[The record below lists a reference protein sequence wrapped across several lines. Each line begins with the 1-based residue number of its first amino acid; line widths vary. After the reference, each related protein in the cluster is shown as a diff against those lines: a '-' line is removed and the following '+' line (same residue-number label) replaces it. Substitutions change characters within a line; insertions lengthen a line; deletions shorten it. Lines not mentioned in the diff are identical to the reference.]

1 MSARQARVLLVEDSA
16 TQAMTTRTAL
26 EAGGFTVDLATDGE
40 KALVRFA
47 ASPSELVISD
57 VVMPGIDGYE
67 LCRRLKATG
76 DGRRVPVILLTDLS
90 EPMDIIRGL
99 ACGADTFVTKPYEA
113 ERLIERAWRLIN
125 GRRLRGVG
133 DDDPTVEVEVLFLGQ
148 QLKVA
153 SSRSQILDLLLATF
167 EDAVRTNIKLRER
180 EQELER
186 SNETLDEQAQ
196 ELTRLNEAQ
205 RRFVGLVSHEFR
217 TPLFG
222 VQGFSE
228 MIRDESLTPEEI
240 HDYAGRINGEAKR
253 LVRLI
258 TEILDLD
265 RMESGHM
272 VLTLGD
278 VKMNDVIESVVAN
291 ARFGAPEHR
300 LTTSLDEKLPL
311 LTADEDKLVQVMTN
325 LVSNAVKY
333 SPKGGT
339 ITVTSAS
346 EGDSI
351 HVSIKDEG
359 IGIPGDALEKVF
371 ERFTRV
377 ERESLGTISGTGL
390 GLPIVREIVELHG
403 GRVWA
408 ESMPGQGS
416 TFHLMLPVGGQSGRS
431 AQAP

>member
-1 MSARQARVLLVEDSA
+1 M
-16 TQAMTTRTAL
+16 
-26 EAGGFTVDLATDGE
+26 
-40 KALVRFA
+40 
-47 ASPSELVISD
+47 
-57 VVMPGIDGYE
+57 
-67 LCRRLKATG
+67 
-76 DGRRVPVILLTDLS
+76 
-90 EPMDIIRGL
+90 
-99 ACGADTFVTKPYEA
+99 
-113 ERLIERAWRLIN
+113 
-125 GRRLRGVG
+125 
-133 DDDPTVEVEVLFLGQ
+133 
-148 QLKVA
+148 
-153 SSRSQILDLLLATF
+153 
-167 EDAVRTNIKLRER
+167 
-180 EQELER
+180 
-186 SNETLDEQAQ
+186 
-196 ELTRLNEAQ
+196 
-205 RRFVGLVSHEFR
+205 SHEFR

-300 LTTSLDEKLPL
+300 LTTALDEKVPL
-311 LTADEDKLVQVMTN
+311 VTADEDKLVQVMTN

-416 TFHLMLPVGGQSGRS
+416 TFHVMLPVGGRPG
-431 AQAP
+431 

>member
-1 MSARQARVLLVEDSA
+1 MLLVEDSP
-16 TQAMTTRTAL
+16 TQAMTTRIAL
-26 EAGGFTVDLATDGE
+26 EEGGFIVDHAIDGE

-47 ASPSELVISD
+47 EAQSELVISD

-67 LCRRLKATG
+67 FCRRLKATAI
-76 DGRRVPVILLTDLS
+76 GRRIPVILLTDLS

-99 ACGADTFVTKPYEA
+99 ACGADTFVTKPYEPA
-113 ERLIERAWRLIN
+113 RLIDRAWRLVK
-125 GRRLRGVG
+125 GRRLRAGR

-148 QLKVA
+148 QLKIA
-153 SSRSQILDLLLATF
+153 SSRSQSLDLLLATF
-167 EDAVRTNIKLRER
+167 EDAVRTNLKLRER

-186 SNETLDEQAQ
+186 SNQTLDEQAQ

-205 RRFVGLVSHEFR
+205 RRFVSLVSHEFR

-228 MIRDESLTPEEI
+228 MIRDEALTPAEI
-240 HDYAGRINGEAKR
+240 NDYAGRINSEAKR
-253 LVRLI
+253 LVRMI

-272 VLTLGD
+272 VLSLGD
-278 VKMNDVIESVVAN
+278 VKLNEVIESVVMY
-291 ARFGAPEHR
+291 ARPGAPQHQFA
-300 LTTSLDEKLPL
+300 SVLDPALPL
-311 LTADEDKLVQVMTN
+311 MTADQDKLTQVMTN

-333 SPKGGT
+333 SPDAGT
-339 ITVTSAS
+339 ITITSARD
-346 EGDSI
+346 GDTV
-351 HVSIKDEG
+351 HVSVKDEG
-359 IGIPGDALEKVF
+359 IGIPVDALEKVF

-408 ESMPGQGS
+408 ESLPGQGS
-416 TFHLMLPVGGQSGRS
+416 TFHMVLPIEGRVG
-431 AQAP
+431 

>member
-1 MSARQARVLLVEDSA
+1 MTAAERAAVLLVEDSP
-16 TQAMTTRTAL
+16 TQAMTTRAAL
-26 EAGGFTVDLATDGE
+26 EAGGFAVDVAVDGE
-40 KALVRFA
+40 KALVSFA
-47 ASPSELVISD
+47 SSPRELVISD
-57 VVMPGIDGYE
+57 VVMPGMDGYE

-76 DGRRVPVILLTDLS
+76 AGRHVPVILLTDLS

-113 ERLIERAWRLIN
+113 ERLIDRAWRLIK
-125 GRRLRGVG
+125 GRRLRAG

-167 EDAVRTNIKLRER
+167 EDAVRTNMKLRER

-186 SNETLDEQAQ
+186 SNRTLDEQAR

-205 RRFVGLVSHEFR
+205 RRFVSLVSHEFR

-228 MIRDESLTPEEI
+228 MIHDEALTPDEI
-240 HDYAGRINGEAKR
+240 HDYAGRINSEAKR
-253 LVRLI
+253 LVRMI

-272 VLTLGD
+272 VLSLEA
-278 VKMNDVIESVVAN
+278 VKLNEVISSVVTN
-291 ARFGAPEHR
+291 AALGAPEHHFA
-300 LTTSLDEKLPL
+300 TTLEPALPIM
-311 LTADEDKLVQVMTN
+311 TADQDKLIQVITN

-333 SPKGGT
+333 SPQGGT
-339 ITVTSAS
+339 ITITSAS
-346 EGDSI
+346 EGDAV
-351 HVSIKDEG
+351 HVSVKDEG
-359 IGIPGDALEKVF
+359 IGIPADALEKVF

-377 ERESLGTISGTGL
+377 ERESLGKISGTGL

-408 ESMPGQGS
+408 ESAAGKGS
-416 TFHLMLPVGGQSGRS
+416 TFHLLLPIEGRVG
-431 AQAP
+431 